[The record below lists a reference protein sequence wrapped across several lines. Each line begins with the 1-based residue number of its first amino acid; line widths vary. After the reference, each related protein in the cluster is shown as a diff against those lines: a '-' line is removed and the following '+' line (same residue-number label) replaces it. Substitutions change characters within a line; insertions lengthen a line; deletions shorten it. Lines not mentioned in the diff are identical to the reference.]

1 MSWEPGGEVTAWL
14 LGLGLGV
21 APPVRYDRMAGGR
34 SNMLFLVTDADG
46 RRWVLRRPPEGELL
60 ASAHDVVR
68 EHRILSGLAAVG
80 FPAPAPLGLCTDE
93 AVAPVPLLL
102 LEHVDGVAIDGPDA
116 AEAQPPA
123 WRGAAATALAAT
135 LAAVHAVDLEVAG
148 LRELAARTSYGERQ
162 LRRWRRQ
169 WAATRTRE
177 LPRVEA
183 LADRLEARIPAFV
196 EPVLVHGDYH
206 LRNVLFA
213 AEDGRVA
220 TVLDW
225 ELCTLGDPMADVGA
239 LLAYWPQPGD
249 DGPQPNPTA
258 LVDGFPDR
266 AAMADAYAA
275 ASGRVLDELAF
286 WESLACWK
294 VAIILEGVLR
304 REVDAGIE
312 TPGRAA
318 MIDAMLLRAERAL
331 DAGAGG

>member
-1 MSWEPGGEVTAWL
+1 MSWAPGGEVTTWL
-14 LGLGLGV
+14 LGLGLGA
-21 APPVRYDRMAGGR
+21 APPLRYDRMAGGR

-68 EHRILSGLAAVG
+68 EHRILSGLAAAG

-102 LEHVDGVAIDGPDA
+102 LEHVEGVAIDGPEA

-123 WRGAAATALAAT
+123 WRAAAASSLAAT
-135 LAAVHAVDLEVAG
+135 LAAIHAVDLDVAG
-148 LRELAARTSYGERQ
+148 LQDLAARTPYGERQ

-169 WAATRTRE
+169 WGLTKTRE
-177 LPRVEA
+177 LPLVDA
-183 LADRLEARIPAFV
+183 LADRLEARTPAPV

-206 LRNVLFA
+206 LRNVLVRA
-213 AEDGRVA
+213 ADGHVA

-239 LLAYWPQPGD
+239 LLAYWPEEGD
-249 DGPQPNPTA
+249 VGPQPNPTA

-266 AAMADAYAA
+266 ATMARTYAA
-275 ASGRVLDELAF
+275 AAGRPVHDLAF

-304 REVDAGIE
+304 RERDAG
-312 TPGRAA
+312 TGAPDRSA
-318 MIDAMLLRAERAL
+318 MIDAMLRRAERAL
-331 DAGAGG
+331 DAPADR

>member
-1 MSWEPGGEVTAWL
+1 MSWAPGPEVTAWL
-14 LGLGLGV
+14 LGLGLGAV
-21 APPVRYDRMAGGR
+21 EPVRYDRMAGGR

-46 RRWVLRRPPEGELL
+46 RRWVMRRPPEGELL

-68 EHRILSGLAAVG
+68 EHRILSGLTTAG
-80 FPAPAPLGLCTDE
+80 FPAPAPLGLADDP

-102 LEHVDGVAIDGPDA
+102 LEHVDGVAIDGPEA

-123 WRGAAATALAAT
+123 WRAAAARSLAGT
-135 LAAVHAVDLEVAG
+135 LAAIHAVDLERAG
-148 LRELAARTSYGERQ
+148 LADLAARTSYGERQ

-169 WAATRTRE
+169 WDLTRTRE
-177 LPRVEA
+177 LDRVDV
-183 LADRLEARIPAFV
+183 LADRLQERTPDAVP
-196 EPVLVHGDYH
+196 PVLVHGDYH
-206 LRNVLFA
+206 LRNVLFS

-239 LLAYWPQPGD
+239 LLAYWPEARD
-249 DGPQPNPTA
+249 EGPQPNPTA

-266 AAMADAYAA
+266 PAMAEAYAA
-275 ASGRVLDELAF
+275 ASGRPLGELAF

-304 REVDAGIE
+304 RETDRGVV
-312 TPGRAA
+312 TPGREA

-331 DAGAGG
+331 DEEAAG